1 MCECSPQFQPNE
13 KLRRQLKLVLILM
26 IIGAIPGIGFFFL
39 KLSNLG
45 ISVLIALL
53 FLFCGYQS
61 LLYYYLSLY
70 IFLTLFTT
78 FMLFILFGIV
88 LQQEF
93 LGAESPL
100 KDTVDYVQFGFVIFT
115 FLYNIFSIAFIFP
128 IYKEMRAQLLEA
140 VLGGGFGAGGDME
153 NQNGSQE
160 REAPIMNNQPLQNNP
175 PATNNNNNR
184 GGFTAFAGRGTAV
197 GSG

>member
-13 KLRRQLKLVLILM
+13 KLKRQLKLVLILM

-115 FLYNIFSIAFIFP
+115 FLYNIFSIIFIFP
-128 IYKEMRAQLLEA
+128 IYKEMRAQLFEV
-140 VLGGGFGAGGDME
+140 VLSGRLGAGGDME

-160 REAPIMNNQPLQNNP
+160 RQIPIMNNQQNNP
-175 PATNNNNNR
+175 PESQSNNR
-184 GGFTAFAGRGTAV
+184 GGFTAFTGRGTAV
-197 GSG
+197 GGG